1 MLTGTRADWIGSLDA
16 ILFSPGN
23 ENLGSWSFEIDSYS
37 ILNIDF
43 LPLVEGTYSLN
54 VTVVGLPVAVE
65 RTFPLAIAVV
75 RESLQ
80 IELDAGNTFLLG
92 GFGVLSVIGV
102 IMRKKMKGVVDSMPG
117 EWTG

>member
-1 MLTGTRADWIGSLDA
+1 LGTSADWLGSLST
-16 ILFSPGN
+16 ILFSPEN
-23 ENLGSWSFEIDSYS
+23 EEIGSWIFEIDSYS
-37 ILNIDF
+37 ILDIDF

-54 VTVVGLPVAVE
+54 VTVVGLPVTVE

-75 RESLQ
+75 YESLQ

-92 GFGVLSVIGV
+92 GFGILSVVGV
-102 IMRKKMKGVVDSMPG
+102 IMRKKMKGVVGSMPG